1 MQTKNEKDFFNGM
14 QTDWKTNFGSKK
26 KAFNKLF
33 IYKTRH
39 LKKRIKE
46 HVPKGVENFCC
57 SDKKDVIPAKVLN
70 ASKRLSIVFVP
81 HRFCFIILRK

>member
-1 MQTKNEKDFFNGM
+1 MKKIFFNGM

-26 KAFNKLF
+26 KALNKLF

-70 ASKRLSIVFVP
+70 ASKRS
-81 HRFCFIILRK
+81 FIAEHLLNNPTCANS